1 MRGAS
6 LSVAGLLGGAG
17 PLDADL
23 ARAGRIALSA
33 MLAARHLE
41 RPVDLA
47 RVLEMALAQ
56 ALPGTPE
63 QVRDG
68 LDPDDGVHVF
78 ALVLELHTAGT
89 AEARLV
95 QALGDL
101 IDGRKPEPKMRTG
114 FFALSAA

>member
-1 MRGAS
+1 
-6 LSVAGLLGGAG
+6 
-17 PLDADL
+17 
-23 ARAGRIALSA
+23 

-101 IDGRKPEPKMRTG
+101 IDGRKPDRPDRFLRGLDDRLRCDGGRQAATG
-114 FFALSAA
+114 